1 MVVSK
6 VKQPLT
12 SLCHSHSGL
21 ESEVKD
27 IKRHLTRLEKILWG
41 LVGVAGAG
49 ALGGAESVRALISIL
64 SGGNQ

>member
-1 MVVSK
+1 MVVSR
-6 VKQPLT
+6 KQPLT

-27 IKRHLTRLEKILWG
+27 IKRHLMRLEKILWG

-49 ALGGAESVRALISIL
+49 ALGGTESVKALISMIA
-64 SGGNQ
+64 GAP